1 MRLASPRCDERPR
14 YLLVAG
20 VWSCSLAK
28 GHAGDHAFHAGH
40 DLDTAAVFTWAR
52 TPATPN
58 AATPAA
64 PEEAVAHRSGDYDE
78 YDLIPDATAHELRT
92 LPTFAEVSL
101 RARKRVASPVD
112 QG

>member
-20 VWSCSLAK
+20 VWSCSQAK

-52 TPATPN
+52 TVAPN
-58 AATPAA
+58 AATPTSPELVA
-64 PEEAVAHRSGDYDE
+64 PSRGEYDE
-78 YDLIPDATAHELRT
+78 YDLIPDATAHEMRT
-92 LPTFAEVSL
+92 LPTVAEVSL
-101 RARKRVASPVD
+101 RERRRVASTV
-112 QG
+112 G

>member
-20 VWSCSLAK
+20 VWSCSLAR

-52 TPATPN
+52 VVAPVV
-58 AATPAA
+58 AA
-64 PEEAVAHRSGDYDE
+64 PASAAEQVTGYDE
-78 YDLIPDATAHELRT
+78 YDLIPDATADELRT
-92 LPTFAEVSL
+92 LPTLAEVDL
-101 RARKRVASPVD
+101 RRRHRVASAV
-112 QG
+112 